1 MAIKVRPTVAADL
14 EEVSRVLTASYS
26 TLLVADYL
34 PETLAVIVPLI
45 SRAKVELVSS
55 GTYFAAEEN
64 GYMIAV
70 GGWTRTRPGT
80 NELIERL
87 GHIRHVASDP
97 AHLRKGAAGLIMQHC
112 LSNARTE
119 GLAAMECLSTRTA
132 VPFYAKCGFEM
143 IAEKEVLVAGVPFA
157 SVEMKLVFKVLNAG
171 SAACR

>member
-55 GTYFAAEEN
+55 GTYFAVEDDSQI
-64 GYMIAV
+64 IAV
-70 GGWTRTRPGT
+70 GGWTKTQPGT
-80 NELIERL
+80 NAVIEGL

-97 AHLRKGAAGLIMQHC
+97 AHLRKGAAKLIIDHC
-112 LSNARTE
+112 FADAR
-119 GLAAMECLSTRTA
+119 GAGIRQMECLSTRTA

-157 SVEMKLVFKVLNAG
+157 SVEMKLVF
-171 SAACR
+171 